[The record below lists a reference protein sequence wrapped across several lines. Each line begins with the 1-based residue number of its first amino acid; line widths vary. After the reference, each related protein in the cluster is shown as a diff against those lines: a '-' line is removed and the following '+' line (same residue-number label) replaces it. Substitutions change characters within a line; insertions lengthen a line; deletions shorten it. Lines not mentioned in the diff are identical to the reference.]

1 VSSRVLFVCTHN
13 SARSQMA
20 EGFLRHLG
28 GNAFEAVS
36 AGTEPGELHP
46 LAVDVMAE
54 AGIDI
59 SGQRAKAVDDFVQQ
73 RFDYV
78 ITVCDDA
85 REACP
90 LFPGA
95 ARRLHWSLS
104 DPSAASGSREERLSV
119 FRAVRDEVRR
129 RVEEF
134 LTDGTQGAETRWL
147 DETRRIPFAENGG
160 H

>member
-1 VSSRVLFVCTHN
+1 MSKTKVLFVCSHN

-28 GNAFEAVS
+28 GDAFEAAS

-59 SGQRAKAVDDFVQQ
+59 SGQRAKAVDDFVRQ

-90 LFPGA
+90 FFPGA
-95 ARRLHWSLS
+95 ARRLHWSLP

-129 RVEEF
+129 RLEEF
-134 LTDGTQGAETRWL
+134 LEGAGREMRV
-147 DETRRIPFAENGG
+147 AKGG
-160 H
+160 G

>member
-1 VSSRVLFVCTHN
+1 MRVLFVCTHN

-20 EGFLRHLG
+20 EAYLRHLG
-28 GNAFEAVS
+28 GDAFDVDS
-36 AGTEPGELHP
+36 AGTKPGTLHP
-46 LAVDVMAE
+46 LTIEVMAE
-54 AGIDI
+54 EGIDV

-73 RFDYV
+73 PFDYV

-90 LFPGA
+90 FFPGA
-95 ARRLHWSLS
+95 ARRLHWSLP

-129 RVEEF
+129 RVEDF
-134 LTDGTQGAETRWL
+134 LMDGSQRSE
-147 DETRRIPFAENGG
+147 DPPTRRD
-160 H
+160 